1 MANSPSFVRYAVDLL
16 SPLGDVSSCAMFGG
30 HGLYL
35 DGLMFGLLDDG
46 ELFLKT
52 DELCQAEFAAA
63 GGKRWTYPSP
73 KGPMETR
80 YFAPPAEAME
90 SSDGMKKWFELS
102 IAAARRKASEKKKK
116 TSRKAPKKTK
126 KTKK

>member
-1 MANSPSFVRYAVDLL
+1 VANTPSFVRYAVDLFT
-16 SPLGDVSSCAMFGG
+16 PLGDVTSRGMFGG

-35 DGLMFGLLDDG
+35 DGIMFGLLDDG

-52 DELCQAEFAAA
+52 DDLCQAQFAAA

-80 YFAPPAEAME
+80 YFAPPSDAME
-90 SSDGMKKWFELS
+90 SSDEMRKWFDLS
-102 IAAARRKASEKKKK
+102 IAAARRSAEKKK
-116 TSRKAPKKTK
+116 PKRRSKPK
-126 KTKK
+126 SNR